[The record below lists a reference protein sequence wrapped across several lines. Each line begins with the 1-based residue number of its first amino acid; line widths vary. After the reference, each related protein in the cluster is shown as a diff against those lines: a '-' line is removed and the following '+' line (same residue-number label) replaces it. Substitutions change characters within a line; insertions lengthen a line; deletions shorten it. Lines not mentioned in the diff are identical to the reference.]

1 MLSFLDVYINNN
13 DPCNLFMSVYRKKT
27 FTGLLTNF
35 YSFTSHSYN
44 IGLILT
50 LVDRA
55 YKINNTLAKFN
66 DDVKNLLDI
75 FKKNRY
81 PESLISRVVHSY
93 LESVQSSNDSKS
105 ATDTSTLYFKL
116 PFLKL
121 SKFTQRKI
129 SMLAKKYC
137 KNLNIKL
144 AFSSF
149 KIKSLLTVKDRV
161 HRSLRSCLVYDS
173 YVRDVIPFILAKQ
186 LVIYIHECVSICTP
200 IRTPIF

>member
-1 MLSFLDVYINNN
+1 MQSLNV
-13 DPCNLFMSVYRKKT
+13 VYRKKT
-27 FTGLLTNF
+27 FTGLITNF
-35 YSFTSHSYN
+35 YSFTSYSYE
-44 IGLILT
+44 IGLIRT
-50 LVDRA
+50 LFDRA
-55 YKINNTLAKFN
+55 YKSNNTLAKFN

-121 SKFTQRKI
+121 SKFTQRKK
-129 SMLAKKYC
+129 SMLARKYC

-144 AFSSF
+144 AFF
-149 KIKSLLTVKDRV
+149 
-161 HRSLRSCLVYDS
+161 
-173 YVRDVIPFILAKQ
+173 F
-186 LVIYIHECVSICTP
+186 
-200 IRTPIF
+200 F